1 MQHND
6 SDSSLFIAR
15 CEFAHRLTC
24 PNCRFGLQLPE
35 FIAATGIEKI
45 RASVM
50 EKENAKKL
58 KGKQKERMQ
67 PKMGKIDI
75 DYQVSS
81 HFAPPVMQTLP
92 PYTSAPLANSNAD
105 ASCG

>member
-1 MQHND
+1 M
-6 SDSSLFIAR
+6 
-15 CEFAHRLTC
+15 
-24 PNCRFGLQLPE
+24 QLPE

-58 KGKQKERMQ
+58 KGKLKERMQ

-75 DYQVSS
+75 DYQVRS
-81 HFAPPVMQTLP
+81 
-92 PYTSAPLANSNAD
+92 YWLAINMGEGLGGWD
-105 ASCG
+105 GRGGWQVGMGMGMG